1 MRVTQEH
8 QDTYKSI
15 FEACEEGILVVD
27 REGTIVMAN
36 TACNNLFGYNP
47 GEMIGL
53 KVEDLVPP
61 SLRHTHVKDRK
72 TYEKHPSPRQM
83 GKGRDLSGRKKNGTE
98 FPVEISLNRAQIDD
112 IGHTVAFV
120 IDITERKK
128 IEEAL
133 KRSEEQLI
141 VYAAELEKRVT
152 QRTKELDLTI
162 SKLEKANAELEEQV
176 MIRKKAEEETQV
188 ALSRER
194 ELNELKSR
202 FVSMA
207 SHEFRTPLSTILSSA
222 SLIERYIEPGTEEKR
237 QKHVDKIKSAISNL
251 TAILND
257 FLSVSKL
264 EEGKVELYEE
274 EIDLNEMLNDIIDEM
289 SAIVKEGQKIK
300 LIFDT
305 DHYSLYS
312 DKKILKNILINLLSN
327 AIKYSEPGSKVEL
340 IVEDKND
347 GILLK
352 VSDEGIGIPE
362 QEQKHM
368 FERFFRAT
376 NVTNIQGTGLG
387 LNIVKKYVDMLGGSI
402 SFTSKL
408 GEGTTVSI
416 NLQNNK
422 PENAL

>member
-1 MRVTQEH
+1 MTKEH

-15 FEACEEGILVVD
+15 FEACEEGILVVNKG
-27 REGTIVMAN
+27 GTIVMAN
-36 TACNNLFGYNP
+36 TACNNLFGYKP

-61 SLRHTHVKDRK
+61 NVKISHIKDRK
-72 TYEKHPSPRQM
+72 NYEKHPSPRQM
-83 GKGRDLSGRKKNGTE
+83 GKGRHLSGHKKNGDE
-98 FPVEISLNRAQIDD
+98 FPVEISLNRAQIDGID
-112 IGHTVAFV
+112 HTVAFI

-152 QRTKELDLTI
+152 QRTKELDFTI
-162 SKLEKANAELEEQV
+162 SKLERTNAELEEQV
-176 MIRKKAEEETQV
+176 TIRKKAEEETQL

-194 ELNELKSR
+194 ELNELKTR

-222 SLIERYIEPGTEEKR
+222 SLIERYVDVGTEEKR
-237 QKHVDKIKSAISNL
+237 QKHVDKIKSSISNL

-264 EEGKVELYEE
+264 EEGRVELHKEV
-274 EIDLNEMLNDIIDEM
+274 INLNEMLLDIIDEM
-289 SAIVKEGQKIK
+289 SAIAKEGQEIK
-300 LIFDT
+300 LIFDN
-305 DHYSLYS
+305 DRYYLYS

-327 AIKYSEPGSKVEL
+327 AIKYSEPGKTVDL
-340 IVEDKND
+340 IVEEKKE
-347 GILLK
+347 GVLLK
-352 VSDEGIGIPE
+352 VSDKGMGIPE

-368 FERFFRAT
+368 FERFFRAS
-376 NVTNIQGTGLG
+376 NATNIQGTGLG
-387 LNIVKKYVDMLGGSI
+387 LNIVKKYVDMLEGSI
-402 SFTSKL
+402 SFASKL
-408 GEGTTVSI
+408 GAGTTVSI
-416 NLQNNK
+416 DLPNNE
-422 PENAL
+422 PETTP